1 MSEQPATNKFVKVKC
16 KDCGNEQ
23 IIFVRASTPVNCVVC
38 GSSVAKPTGGKA
50 ELKGEVVG
58 VVN

>member
-1 MSEQPATNKFVKVKC
+1 MSDEASSGKFVKVKC

-23 IIFVRASTPVNCVVC
+23 VIFIRASTPVNCVVC

-58 VVN
+58 VVG

>member
-1 MSEQPATNKFVKVKC
+1 MADEAGTGKFVKVKC

-23 IIFVRASTPVNCVVC
+23 IIFIRASTPVNCVVC

-58 VVN
+58 VVS

>member
-1 MSEQPATNKFVKVKC
+1 MAEEAKTGKFVKVKC

-23 IIFVRASTPVNCVVC
+23 VIFIRASTPVNCVVC

-58 VVN
+58 VVS

>member
-23 IIFVRASTPVNCVVC
+23 IIFIRASTPVNCVVC

>member
-1 MSEQPATNKFVKVKC
+1 MADEGSTGKFVKVKC

-23 IIFVRASTPVNCVVC
+23 IIFIRASTPVNCVVC

-50 ELKGEVVG
+50 ELRGEVVG
-58 VVN
+58 VVS

>member
-1 MSEQPATNKFVKVKC
+1 MSEQPSTNKFVKVKC

-23 IIFVRASTPVNCVVC
+23 IIFIRASTPVNCVVC

>member
-1 MSEQPATNKFVKVKC
+1 MSDEASTGKFVKVKC

-23 IIFVRASTPVNCVVC
+23 VIFIRASTPVNCVVC

-50 ELKGEVVG
+50 DIKGEVVG
-58 VVN
+58 VVS

>member
-1 MSEQPATNKFVKVKC
+1 MSEQPATNKFLKVKC

-23 IIFVRASTPVNCVVC
+23 IIFARASTQVNCVVC

>member
-23 IIFVRASTPVNCVVC
+23 IIFIRASTLVNCVVC
-38 GSSVAKPTGGKA
+38 GSTVAKPTGGKA

>member
-1 MSEQPATNKFVKVKC
+1 MSEQPATNKFAKVKC

-23 IIFVRASTPVNCVVC
+23 IIFLRASTDVNCVVC